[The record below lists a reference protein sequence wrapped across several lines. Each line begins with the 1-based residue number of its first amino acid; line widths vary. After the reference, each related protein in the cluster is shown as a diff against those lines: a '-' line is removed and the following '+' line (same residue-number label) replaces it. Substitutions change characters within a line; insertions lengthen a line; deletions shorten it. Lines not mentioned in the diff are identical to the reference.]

1 MRLFARS
8 WGYTGEAGYV
18 PHYPEI
24 HKIELARLSA
34 FLFTPPW
41 ALWWAL
47 STDPQL
53 GAEMCPGERR
63 SWDEEEELLI
73 TWDYLVTW
81 RKTKEA
87 REENPVF
94 NSVVFKIK
102 ENACRKSYRFPFF
115 FFLVECTYVCKNTFT
130 HTHSTHLLGTA
141 FLLLLYTSIF
151 CVWVHVYVVHVEWEW
166 GGGGGIKQ
174 YRLWVPL
181 GRISEF
187 PGIGSSLRKQESLTF
202 PPNNK
207 GGTGKIKGEWGWRG
221 KKKTN
226 RLTPV

>member
-1 MRLFARS
+1 M
-8 WGYTGEAGYV
+8 
-18 PHYPEI
+18 
-24 HKIELARLSA
+24 
-34 FLFTPPW
+34 
-41 ALWWAL
+41 
-47 STDPQL
+47 
-53 GAEMCPGERR
+53 
-63 SWDEEEELLI
+63 
-73 TWDYLVTW
+73 
-81 RKTKEA
+81 
-87 REENPVF
+87 
-94 NSVVFKIK
+94 
-102 ENACRKSYRFPFF
+102 
-115 FFLVECTYVCKNTFT
+115 CKNTFT

-174 YRLWVPL
+174 YLLWVPL

-221 KKKTN
+221 KKKNKPPHPGLGKQVHPMQTISFLLLFAEFRN
-226 RLTPV
+226 KTILHSSPLGCSGRWGDLQGCSGQ